1 MESPSKRIYLNQD
14 DAAFYRC
21 KPVSEMTVEGLEKT
35 VDFYAQGG
43 QLAGLAFCVNMQ
55 RALFAS
61 EAWETMIAGYEPA
74 RGDDQPVIQRGGES
88 RGLAELRR
96 KGIDQ
101 FEVWLQRARHHGLE
115 AALSIRMNDCHGL
128 EGHGDWW
135 ASRQKGADQDHF
147 RFHASEL
154 WKKHPEWRRAY
165 HRYERSFESA
175 FDFAHEEVR
184 AHHLQLV
191 AEVLQRYDMDVLEL
205 DWMRWLMFF
214 APGGEAAGRGI
225 LNAFVEQVNRL
236 RREAEKRRGHS
247 IGLRHRVPAE
257 PQACEALGFD
267 VPAWVEEGA
276 AEQVILSSF
285 GGCAN
290 FDYPIPF
297 WRRLLGKEV
306 RLIALVETIASPYP
320 GANATDY
327 HFLWGA
333 ASAAL
338 ERGADGVYLFNEC
351 YRETGT
357 DAERRL
363 LREMLDHIG
372 SGVTLRQRAC
382 RYAVT
387 FSQIPGIGRG
397 LAVALPV
404 LLANPVVGASFAR
417 LSETISLRIPVGQKS
432 SRTEYVLRLGFSRA
446 TSIELLDSMPVW
458 LNSRRVVSGREP
470 SYPDLMEET
479 YPDRSDGSLPAVA
492 AHLRHYALP
501 NEAVLDDVNIV
512 EFEPPA
518 IEGSLVWAEIIGV
531 PLVR

>member
-1 MESPSKRIYLNQD
+1 MESSSKRIYLNQD

-21 KPVSEMTVEGLEKT
+21 KPVSEMTVEGLERT
-35 VDFYAQGG
+35 VDFYAEGS

-61 EAWETMIAGYEPA
+61 ETWETMIDGYDPA

-96 KGIDQ
+96 RGIDQ
-101 FEVWLQRARHHGLE
+101 FEVWLRRARHHGLE

-135 ASRQKGADQDHF
+135 ATRFKGADQEHF
-147 RFHASEL
+147 QFHASEF
-154 WKKHPEWRRAY
+154 WKKHPEWRRAS

-184 AHHLQLV
+184 AHHLRLV

-225 LNAFVEQVNRL
+225 LTAFVEQVNGL
-236 RREAEKRRGHS
+236 RHEAEKRWGHP

-257 PQACEALGFD
+257 PQACEALSFD
-267 VPAWVEEGA
+267 VPAWVERGA

-290 FDYPIPF
+290 FDYPISF
-297 WRRLLGKEV
+297 WRRLLGKSV
-306 RLIALVETIASPYP
+306 RLIALVETVASPYP

-363 LREMLDHIG
+363 LREMLDHVG
-372 SGVTLRQRAC
+372 NPEMVQRRAR

-387 FSQIPGIGRG
+387 FPQIPGTGRG
-397 LAVALPV
+397 LAAMLPVALT
-404 LLANPVVGASFAR
+404 NPAPGASFAR
-417 LSETISLRIPVGQKS
+417 LAETISLRIPVGQKS
-432 SRTEYVLRLGFSRA
+432 AGTDYVLRLGFSLD
-446 TSIELLDSMPVW
+446 TPIELLASMPVW
-458 LNSRRVVSGREP
+458 LNARRVAPGEEP
-470 SYPDLMEET
+470 SYPDLMDEI
-479 YPDRSDGSLPAVA
+479 YPDRTDGNVPAVA

-501 NEAVLDDVNIV
+501 FEVILNDVNII

-518 IEGSLVWAEIIGV
+518 TEGSLVWAEIIAV
-531 PLVR
+531 PQH